1 MTSTSPFRKK
11 TAERKRKIKK
21 AIIVASALGATAVG
35 LAGLYKLYK
44 EADYR
49 TRPDE
54 NEVEIEIQKRQA
66 IEAERIRKQQEAEK
80 SEAERLNTQR
90 QAEAERVRKQQEAE
104 KSEAERLN
112 TQRQAEAERIR
123 KQREAQAELQRK
135 QQEEA
140 ERQIK
145 KEEEKRR
152 TERERLDAEELAFQS
167 QRDRKI
173 EAERKA
179 EKNKKDAEEYIRV
192 VFSKMGYND
201 TSDYCSTY
209 NRMVDTDSKRC
220 KSMHSVESE
229 INRCIQKSNKSVDIV
244 KIRKALSIIGCS
256 LRKK

>member
-66 IEAERIRKQQEAEK
+66 IEAERI
-80 SEAERLNTQR
+80 
-90 QAEAERVRKQQEAE
+90 RKQQEAE